1 MLKRSRM
8 ICIDVIVVSGI
19 FSIYAMYDFA
29 NATKVYSISNWY
41 IVGEFVA
48 KPLFFVAAGFLTGSL
63 MKVSIRDK
71 VLIQRTLIGVGTAM
85 MIAYCILMIIYASGN
100 AQGFVLNVLM
110 YVFSRQWLFLLPGL
124 LFGIGLCESF
134 ERKGN

>member
-1 MLKRSRM
+1 MLKRIRM
-8 ICIDVIVVSGI
+8 ICIAVIVISGI

-71 VLIQRTLIGVGTAM
+71 VLIQRTLIGVGT
-85 MIAYCILMIIYASGN
+85 C
-100 AQGFVLNVLM
+100 
-110 YVFSRQWLFLLPGL
+110 
-124 LFGIGLCESF
+124 
-134 ERKGN
+134 